1 MRRLLLG
8 LSVVVPFLL
17 AGGLVAAPAQAATTT
32 KLTVT
37 WQQQKTG
44 YYCGPA
50 ATRISLSTKRSS
62 LPTQDQI
69 AAVEGT
75 SSSTGTYRT
84 GIKKGLDHWTPSRAA
99 AIVAV
104 SHPMTSAQKSKFLS
118 DIRGDIYAG
127 WAPVVNIVV
136 RPGGPRPPGW
146 SNPSTTI
153 DHWLTVIG
161 YDSDNYI
168 WVADPAS
175 KMPGFADYPEYR
187 IPWSTMTQIVE
198 KTYVW

>member
-17 AGGLVAAPAQAATTT
+17 AGGVVAAPAHAAATT
-32 KLTVT
+32 LTVT
-37 WQQQKTG
+37 WQQQTHG
-44 YYCGPA
+44 YNCGPA
-50 ATRISLSTKRSS
+50 ATRISLSRRLTS
-62 LPTQDQI
+62 LPSQASI
-69 AAVEGT
+69 GSVEGT

-84 GIKKGLDHWTPSRAA
+84 GIKAGLDHWMPSMNATIA
-99 AIVAV
+99 EV
-104 SHPMTSAQKSKFLS
+104 SNPMTSAQKTTFLNRIKS
-118 DIRGDIYAG
+118 DINGG

-153 DHWLTVIG
+153 DHWFTVIG
-161 YDSDNYI
+161 YNTENQI
-168 WVADPAS
+168 AVADPAS
-175 KMPGFADYPEYR
+175 GMAGFNSQARYW
-187 IPWSTMTQIVE
+187 IPWSTMTQIVT